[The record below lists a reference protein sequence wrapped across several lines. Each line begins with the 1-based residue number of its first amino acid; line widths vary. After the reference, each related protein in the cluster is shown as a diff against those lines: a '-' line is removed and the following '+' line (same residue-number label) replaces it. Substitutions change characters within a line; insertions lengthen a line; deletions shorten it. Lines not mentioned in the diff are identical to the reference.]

1 MRTISTFFVL
11 LVWKMAGLL
20 FFRFEVAWLERG
32 SEDPWS
38 RIRIIAILNH
48 TSLFEPVFLAIVPIR
63 FLWSLAR
70 NGVVPIAAKTM
81 DRRGAGLAFRFA
93 GRRVIA
99 VSRKPDLSW
108 DEVLRHCFAAGSIT
122 VIFPEGRMLRR
133 TGLDSEGRPMT
144 IRGGIADLI
153 AAVDSGSMLLVYSGG
168 LHHVAPPG
176 QRIPRLFK
184 RIALRLENVD
194 IPAYRESM
202 GGLTD
207 RTAFRK
213 RVIEDLTWRRDTYCP
228 ITGPTLPRWPLS
240 GRRWHRSPALPD
252 TS

>member
-1 MRTISTFFVL
+1 MRTISTFL
-11 LVWKMAGLL
+11 LLLIWKAAGLL
-20 FFRFEVAWLERG
+20 FFRFDAAWLERG
-32 SEDPWS
+32 PGDPWS
-38 RIRIIAILNH
+38 RVRIIAILNH
-48 TSLFEPVFLAIVPIR
+48 TSLFEPVLLAIVPIR

-70 NGVVPIAAKTM
+70 NAVVPIASKTM

-108 DEVLRHCFAAGSIT
+108 DEVLRHCCAGGSIT

-133 TGLDSEGRPMT
+133 TGLDSEGKPMT
-144 IRGGIADLI
+144 IRGGIAEVI
-153 AAVDSGSMLLVYSGG
+153 AAVDSGRMLLAYSGG

-184 RIALRLENVD
+184 RISLRLENVQ
-194 IPAYRESM
+194 IEEYRESM
-202 GGLTD
+202 GGLAD
-207 RTAFRK
+207 RSAFRK

-228 ITGPTLPRWPLS
+228 ITGPTVPRWSLT
-240 GRRWHRSPALPD
+240 GRRWHRPPLPD
-252 TS
+252 AT